1 MRHKQALVKTKALT
15 HISTI
20 IIVGISQVLLEESMV
35 EVKKDSANVKPKQE
49 KTEATSNKIKS
60 QVVPLCRAN

>member
-35 EVKKDSANVKPKQE
+35 EVKKDSAKD
-49 KTEATSNKIKS
+49 KS
-60 QVVPLCRAN
+60 YKNYPHTHYQS